1 MNVREKRL
9 NFFHLWKVVFKH
21 CSINETLIVQASIL
35 VAESRFVWFNF
46 TFGGEISLFSSID
59 KKNIYIYILGSC
71 VYIVK
76 GYIYPVCVNIPIV
89 ELLLS
94 WLGLFYLSSI
104 INDLLP
110 VSNFLCFF
118 GTRGIFK
125 CNSWER
131 AKPSRNVVETNRG
144 GC

>member
-1 MNVREKRL
+1 MLQKAGL
-9 NFFHLWKVVFKH
+9 FCL
-21 CSINETLIVQASIL
+21 
-35 VAESRFVWFNF
+35 
-46 TFGGEISLFSSID
+46 ISLLVDRSACFLALI
-59 KKNIYIYILGSC
+59 KILLGSC

-110 VSNFLCFF
+110 VSNFQCFF
-118 GTRGIFK
+118 GTRGIFE
-125 CNSWER
+125 CNSWVR
-131 AKPSRNVVETNRG
+131 VKPSRNVVETNRG